1 MQQPLDPHYIDRCL
15 RTGQYVEISSP
26 RPQPPDKPK
35 RLKQRQREIEHQALA
50 ACELAGTTQAVP
62 VAAFDT
68 RDRLVILAIE
78 PPQASLGERP
88 QEEVFTRQ
96 KVAARAG
103 RARAEHLHACVASLN
118 SGEIRTYADLCEF
131 CGGHEEVIKDL
142 RAIRKLSGS
151 DVSVQTIDGATEL
164 HLGKVLQ
171 TSLSGDKQ
179 VICSTAYYGMN
190 ADHGEILV
198 QLRLDSH
205 QIATALA
212 VSGRPVRTVRLA
224 TDNNLRALKILQGLA
239 YIDEEAEVVVGSAF
253 RLADRRWELVMHGFA
268 DEYGTVKSLGS
279 LASLLPD

>member
-1 MQQPLDPHYIDRCL
+1 MQQPLDPNYIDKCL

-35 RLKQRQREIEHQALA
+35 RLKQRHREIEDQALA

-78 PPQASLGERP
+78 PPQASLREQP
-88 QEEVFTRQ
+88 QEDVFARQ
-96 KVAARAG
+96 KASARAG
-103 RARAEHLHACVASLN
+103 RARAEHLHACVARLN
-118 SGEIRTYADLCEF
+118 SGEIRTYADLREI
-131 CGGHEEVIKDL
+131 CGGDEEVVNDL

-151 DVSVQTIDGATEL
+151 DVSVQTVEGATEL

-171 TSLSGDKQ
+171 TSLTGDKQ
-179 VICSTAYYGMN
+179 VNCSTAYYGMN
-190 ADHGEILV
+190 TGGGEILV
-198 QLRLDSH
+198 QLRLDS
-205 QIATALA
+205 QRVATVLA

-224 TDNNLRALKILQGLA
+224 TDNNLRTLKILQGLA
-239 YIDEEAEVVVGSAF
+239 FIDEEVEVVIGSAF

-268 DEYGTVKSLGS
+268 DESGAVKLLGS